1 MEATRLVKGLELRM
15 CQNNLGEL
23 GLLHLKKSRQQGG
36 LIADYVSLMGAYREH
51 GAKLFKDVR
60 GDGMRSNGSKL
71 EHGNSS

>member
-15 CQNNLGEL
+15 CQNNMGEL
-23 GLLHLKKSRQQGG
+23 GLLHPKKSRQQGS
-36 LIADYVSLMGAYREH
+36 LIDDYLSLTGACRQH
-51 GAKLFKDVR
+51 RAKLFKDVH